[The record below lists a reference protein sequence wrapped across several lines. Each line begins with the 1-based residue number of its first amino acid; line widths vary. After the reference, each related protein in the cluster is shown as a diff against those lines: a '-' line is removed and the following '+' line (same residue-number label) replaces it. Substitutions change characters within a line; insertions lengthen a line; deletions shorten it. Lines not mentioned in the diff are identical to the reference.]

1 MAGQMKSNSLGSRK
15 SGSHKNLT
23 ALVIIL
29 SVFLIVSLCFVLGVF
44 TPLEYKLYDFRVNL
58 FAQSRRASDDIVVVL
73 LDQESIDWAQRER
86 GWPWPW
92 PRKAYAE
99 FVDYMSLA
107 GAKSVAF
114 DVIFSEPSVY
124 RNSRQDEIISKAVE
138 NLRQSQ
144 ALMGEGQFREAGS
157 YFRDIF
163 QSLRE
168 LSGYEDDASFAQ
180 AEKDSGR
187 VVQTVFFSTNSGN
200 TTAWPQELDKPLFE
214 LSGFDT
220 LLGEYKKLSGQND
233 TETIFAQFP
242 IESLRDNANIIASV
256 TGWPDSDAIVR
267 RTNLFTLFDGKA
279 VPGLSAAS
287 LLASGQDNKLVYD
300 SGGKRIRWGD
310 YSIPVDN
317 QGRSIL
323 NFRGALDRYFP
334 YRISEILQSAES
346 YARGEAPL
354 LVPEDF
360 RDKYIFLGFY
370 APGLYDIFSSPIS
383 STYPGVG
390 IHITMLDNIL
400 NQDFIRDSP
409 LWFVLFLI
417 LAVIILISIL
427 GLYQSRIAVTVAGT
441 ILVSMLAI
449 GFGFFAYAGLE
460 LWVPI
465 AAPVAGI
472 VLAFLTTSLYN
483 YATEGSQKRFIKSA
497 FSRYLAPSVIEQII
511 ADPAQ
516 LKLGGERREMT
527 AIFTDIQRFSSISSE
542 LQDQYGEEG
551 PKVLVNL
558 LNLYLTEMSNIVL
571 ANGGTI
577 DKYEGDAIIAFF
589 GAPIWT
595 ERHAALACRSAI
607 QMKKRERELRNEI
620 MKEGSPFCA
629 PLDKLIR
636 EKVIR
641 EERPLYT
648 RLGINSGDMVVGNM
662 GTPDKMDYTIMGNA
676 VNLAARLE
684 GVNKQYN
691 THGILISEYTRKHIG
706 EEFVIRPLSRVTV
719 VGIPTP
725 LRLFELLE
733 TREDAPAQLLDTVG
747 AWEQGFKAY
756 ENGEFPKAGKIFAEL
771 YRQDRVDGVAKL
783 YLDRC
788 EKYIKTPP
796 PPDWSGVDNLTEK

>member
-1 MAGQMKSNSLGSRK
+1 MKPNSLK
-15 SGSHKNLT
+15 SHKNL
-23 ALVIIL
+23 AAIIIIL
-29 SVFLIVSLCFVLGVF
+29 SLFLLVSLCFVSGLF
-44 TPLEYKLYDFRVNL
+44 TYPEYKLYDFRVNV
-58 FAQSRRASDDIVVVL
+58 FAESRWASDDIVVVL
-73 LDQESIDWAQRER
+73 LDQESIDWARRER
-86 GWPWPW
+86 GWGWPW

-99 FVDYMSLA
+99 FVDYMTLA

-114 DVIFSEPSVY
+114 DVLFSEPSVY
-124 RNSRQDEIISKAVE
+124 RNARQDEIINKAVE

-144 ALMGEGQFREAGS
+144 ALMGDGRFREGAS
-157 YFRDIF
+157 YFREIV
-163 QSLRE
+163 QSLQE

-187 VVQTVFFSTNSGN
+187 VIQTVFFSNDSGN
-200 TTAWPQELDKPLFE
+200 VAAWPGGLDKPLFE
-214 LSGFDT
+214 LSGFDD
-220 LLGEYKKLSGQND
+220 LLPKYETLSGRNSEG
-233 TETIFAQFP
+233 TTLAQFP
-242 IESLRDNANIIASV
+242 IDSLRDSAGVIGSV
-256 TGWPDSDAIVR
+256 TGWPDSDGIIR

-279 VPGLSAAS
+279 VPGLGAAS
-287 LLASGQDNKLVYD
+287 LLAAGYDHRLVYD
-300 SGGKRIRWGD
+300 SARKLIRWGD
-310 YSIPVDN
+310 YSIPVDD

-323 NFRGALDRYFP
+323 NFRSELGRYFP
-334 YRISEILQSAES
+334 YRISDILQSAENH
-346 YARGEAPL
+346 AKGEEAQL
-354 LVPEDF
+354 LPEDF
-360 RDKYIFLGFY
+360 KDKYVFFGFY

-390 IHITMLDNIL
+390 IHITMLDNLL
-400 NQDFIRDSP
+400 NQDFIRESP
-409 LWFVLFLI
+409 VWVDLLFI
-417 LAVIILISIL
+417 LAVIVLVSVL
-427 GLYQSRIAVTVAGT
+427 SLRSGKIAVTIIGSL
-441 ILVSMLAI
+441 LVFVLVFSAALY
-449 GFGFFAYAGLE
+449 AYYAYN
-460 LWVPI
+460 LWVPM
-465 AAPVAGI
+465 AAPIIGI
-472 VLAFLTTSLYN
+472 VLAFLTTNLYN

-511 ADPAQ
+511 SDPSQ
-516 LKLGGERREMT
+516 LKLGGDRREMT

-542 LQDQYGEEG
+542 LQDQYGEDG

-607 QMKKRERELRNEI
+607 QMKKRERELREEI
-620 MKEGSPFCA
+620 MIEGGPFCA
-629 PLDKLIR
+629 PLRKLIQ

-691 THGILISEYTRKHIG
+691 THGILISEYTRGLIG
-706 EEFVIRPLSRVTV
+706 EEFVLRPLSRVTV

-733 TREDAPAQLLDTVG
+733 IREDAPARLLDMTG
-747 AWEQGFKAY
+747 LWEQGFEAY
-756 ENGEFPKAGKIFAEL
+756 EKREFPKAGEIFAEL
-771 YRQDRVDGVAKL
+771 YRQDNGDDAAKL

-788 EKYIKTPP
+788 EKYIKSPP
-796 PPDWSGVDNLTEK
+796 APDWSGVDNLTEK

>member
-1 MAGQMKSNSLGSRK
+1 MKARSAR
-15 SGSHKNLT
+15 SHKNL
-23 ALVIIL
+23 AAVVIIL
-29 SVFLIVSLCFVLGVF
+29 SVFVIVSLSFVLGLF
-44 TPLEYKLYDFRVNL
+44 TYLEYKLYDLRVNL
-58 FAQSRRASDDIVVVL
+58 FAHAGRASDDIVVVL

-86 GWPWPW
+86 GWGWPW

-99 FVDYMSLA
+99 FVEYMHLA

-124 RNSRQDEIISKAVE
+124 RNSRQDEIIDKAVE

-144 ALMGEGQFREAGS
+144 ALMGEGRFRETGS
-157 YFRDIF
+157 HFRGIIDA
-163 QSLRE
+163 LRE

-180 AEKDSGR
+180 AEKDFGR
-187 VVQTVFFSTNSGN
+187 VVQTVFFSNTSGN
-200 TTAWPQELDKPLFE
+200 VTAWPKDSDKPLFE
-214 LSGFDT
+214 LSGFEDLIPT
-220 LLGEYKKLSGQND
+220 YVRLSGNDD
-233 TETIFAQFP
+233 TEILRAQFP
-242 IESLRDNANIIASV
+242 IDSLRDNAGVIGSV

-267 RTNLFTLFDGKA
+267 RMNLFTFFDGKA
-279 VPGLSAAS
+279 VPGLGPAS
-287 LLASGQDNKLVYD
+287 LLVSGYDNKLVYD
-300 SGGKRIRWGD
+300 SGKKLIRWGD
-310 YSIPVDN
+310 YSIPVDD

-323 NFRGALDRYFP
+323 RFRGELDRYFP
-334 YRISEILQSAES
+334 YRMSAILQSAES
-346 YARGEAPL
+346 HAKGEEPL
-354 LVPEDF
+354 LLPEDF
-360 RDKYIFLGFY
+360 RDKYVFFGLY
-370 APGLYDIFSSPIS
+370 APGLYDIFSNPIS

-409 LWFVLFLI
+409 LWFGLLLI
-417 LAVIILISIL
+417 LGAIVLTGIL
-427 GLYQSRIAVTVAGT
+427 GLYQNRIALTVTGT
-441 ILVSMLAI
+441 ILVFALVIA
-449 GFGFFAYAGLE
+449 FGFFAYAQLN
-460 LWVPI
+460 LWVPM
-465 AAPVAGI
+465 AAPIIGV

-511 ADPAQ
+511 ADPSQ

-542 LQDQYGEEG
+542 LQEQYGEEG

-589 GAPIWT
+589 GAPIRN
-595 ERHAALACRSAI
+595 EKHAALACRSAI
-607 QMKKRERELRNEI
+607 QMKKRERELREEV
-620 MKEGSPFCA
+620 MKPGGPFYA
-629 PLDKLIR
+629 PLNNLIQ

-662 GTPDKMDYTIMGNA
+662 GTPNKMDYTIMGNA

-684 GVNKQYN
+684 GVNKQYD
-691 THGILISEYTRKHIG
+691 THGILISEYTRKRIG
-706 EEFVIRPLSRVTV
+706 DEFVIRPLSRVTV

-733 TREDAPAQLLDTVG
+733 TREDASARLLEMVG
-747 AWEQGFKAY
+747 LWEQGFAAY
-756 ENGEFPKAGKIFAEL
+756 ENREFAKAGEIFAEL
-771 YRQDRVDGVAKL
+771 YRQDNGDDTAGL
-783 YLDRC
+783 YLGRC
-788 EKYIKTPP
+788 EKYVKNPP
-796 PPDWSGVDNLTEK
+796 APDWSGVDNLTEK